1 MPPLVSIIITNYN
14 YGRFLGEAIE
24 SALAQTWQ
32 HKEVIVLDD
41 ESRDDSLDVA
51 CRYPITVIA
60 QKNSGLSL
68 ARNNALTLAQ
78 GDYVIFVDA
87 DDRLVLTAVVRFC
100 SGRGNKDRRAM
111 NPAPSMKMPSGWIP
125 ISFMSVRPFPAI

>member
-41 ESRDDSLDVA
+41 AKLREIGKIDDGIRVS
-51 CRYPITVIA
+51 
-60 QKNSGLSL
+60 
-68 ARNNALTLAQ
+68 
-78 GDYVIFVDA
+78 
-87 DDRLVLTAVVRFC
+87 
-100 SGRGNKDRRAM
+100 
-111 NPAPSMKMPSGWIP
+111 
-125 ISFMSVRPFPAI
+125 AIG

>member
-14 YGRFLGEAIE
+14 YGRFLGEAIA

-41 ESRDDSLDVA
+41 GSRDDSLEIA

-68 ARNNALTLAQ
+68 ARNNALTVAQ

-87 DDRLVLTAVVRFC
+87 DDRLVPTAVERLMTGLANA
-100 SGRGNKDRRAM
+100 SG
-111 NPAPSMKMPSGWIP
+111 
-125 ISFMSVRPFPAI
+125 

>member
-68 ARNNALTLAQ
+68 EPLAKGAL
-78 GDYVIFVDA
+78 
-87 DDRLVLTAVVRFC
+87 
-100 SGRGNKDRRAM
+100 RGGFFAAGGK
-111 NPAPSMKMPSGWIP
+111 GGGCG
-125 ISFMSVRPFPAI
+125 RPFLA